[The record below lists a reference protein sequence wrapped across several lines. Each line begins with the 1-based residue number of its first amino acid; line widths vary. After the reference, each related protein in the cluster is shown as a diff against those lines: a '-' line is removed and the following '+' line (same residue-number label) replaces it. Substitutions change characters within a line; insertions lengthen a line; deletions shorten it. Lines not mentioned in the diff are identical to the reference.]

1 MKVVFS
7 HGKESGPWGS
17 KIKALAKV
25 AKQLGCEVDSI
36 DYRGI
41 ESPDERVQKI
51 SDYLQNEAKA
61 INKTSESQPFILVGS
76 SMGGYVSLVC
86 AQQYQVKAHS
96 NNQKLQGL
104 FLLAPALY
112 MPNYNIQTYSGIT
125 NTEIVHGWSDDIIP
139 VEHSIKYARQALCT
153 LHLIDG
159 DHRLNSSLNQ
169 VISLFT
175 DFLQDVI
182 QAEQNGIKAIG

>member
-17 KIKALAKV
+17 KIKALANV
-25 AKQLGCEVDSI
+25 AKQLDFNVDSI

-41 ESPDERVQKI
+41 ESPDERVQKL
-51 SDYLQNEAKA
+51 SDYLQNETQT
-61 INKTSESQPFILVGS
+61 KTNEPQPFILVGS

-86 AQQYQVKAHS
+86 AQQHKKKHDKNSAS
-96 NNQKLQGL
+96 LQGL

-112 MPNYNIQTYSGIT
+112 MPQYNVQSYSDIT
-125 NTEIVHGWSDDIIP
+125 NTEIIHGWSDNIIP
-139 VEHSIKYARQALCT
+139 VEHSIKYAQQAQCT

-169 VISLFT
+169 VTSLFT
-175 DFLQDVI
+175 DFLQGIVHVN
-182 QAEQNGIKAIG
+182 QNRVKSVN

>member
-41 ESPDERVQKI
+41 ESPDERVQKL
-51 SDYLQNEAKA
+51 SDYLHNETK
-61 INKTSESQPFILVGS
+61 ISEPQPIILVGS

-86 AQQYQVKAHS
+86 AQQYQAISH
-96 NNQKLQGL
+96 NNNKQLQGV

-112 MPNYNIQTYSGIT
+112 MSGYLQQEYQVPECQAQKYDNIKTKI
-125 NTEIVHGWSDDIIP
+125 EIIHGWSDDIIP
-139 VEHSIKYARQALCT
+139 IEHSIKYAEQTQCT

-159 DHRLNSSLNQ
+159 DHRLNSSLHQ
-169 VISLFT
+169 VIELFNV
-175 DFLQDVI
+175 FL
-182 QAEQNGIKAIG
+182 KKSM